1 MVVFED
7 KKPDIL
13 KCLRQVGTTNSLFFS
28 LIQGCRHVLEDT
40 QILSDWGI
48 QGKLRTAP
56 RIESVN
62 WVAPNAPTIKVNTD
76 GASRGNRDLPG
87 LDLLRRSSGDFL
99 LTYYWRGSDYEV
111 LGLKVFDNH

>member
-1 MVVFED
+1 MYS
-7 KKPDIL
+7 K
-13 KCLRQVGTTNSLFFS
+13 
-28 LIQGCRHVLEDT
+28 DT

-76 GASRGNRDLPG
+76 GASRVGLTTIRVTGLSVRQSLKPLNWQPLRDCLTFRLKHTLKQQSRL
-87 LDLLRRSSGDFL
+87 LDHHSCHGP
-99 LTYYWRGSDYEV
+99 
-111 LGLKVFDNH
+111 